1 MKRYVALL
9 LTVWLLFLS
18 GCGDE
23 EPQLAAQFSPCAFS
37 FYHQLLPADS
47 GTVQLIAHISVER
60 VWDGL
65 YAMDDFPDSQAVYM
79 VAECT
84 LEKVFYSNVTSRD
97 EDRGHPASEG
107 DTWYL
112 WLELEE
118 WESNEQVMRQL
129 LETADSFVIDAHQ
142 CGPYYRPD
150 SERWERILMEY
161 DPADYAPDE
170 YRMVEPS
177 VDIDG
182 LLSWR
187 LIPVIDGRV
196 DAESM
201 EQTVVALSDLRHE
214 MMFSIDETDPEN
226 GLYFCDGS
234 TVEELYDGL
243 SRYVGE
249 YAPK

>member
-1 MKRYVALL
+1 
-9 LTVWLLFLS
+9 
-18 GCGDE
+18 
-23 EPQLAAQFSPCAFS
+23 
-37 FYHQLLPADS
+37 
-47 GTVQLIAHISVER
+47 
-60 VWDGL
+60 
-65 YAMDDFPDSQAVYM
+65 MDDFPDSQAAYM

-97 EDRGHPASEG
+97 EDRGYPVSEG

-150 SERWERILMEY
+150 SECWEHILMEY
-161 DPADYAPDE
+161 DPVDYAPDE

-226 GLYFCDGS
+226 GLYFRDGS
-234 TVEELYDGL
+234 TTEELYSALD
-243 SRYVGE
+243 RYVSE
-249 YAPK
+249 YDPA